1 MSTKILLA
9 ALLSL
14 AAPAGG
20 RAIEFDTDV
29 MPVLT
34 RAGCNSGQCH
44 GAAAGRGGFRLSLLG
59 SDAAVDYDAVVRQL
73 EGRRV
78 NLSDP
83 EQSLLL
89 WKATESISHGGGSR
103 FDVGSDSYE
112 RLLGWIREGAAR
124 SETRSLTQ
132 LEVQP
137 MLAVVAP
144 HEPVELRVMA
154 TFSDGLREDVMRWTV
169 FTAADPTAIELDQVG
184 HRAIAQRRG
193 QSVVIAR
200 YLDRVVPIQLVVP
213 LTDRDVDHTGA
224 PRHNFI
230 DDEVYAALET
240 LRLPASS
247 AADDTTLFRRVH
259 LDLTGDLPTPEEL
272 AEYLADERPRKREA
286 IVDSLLNSD
295 EFARYWSYKLGRLLR
310 VGAVQ
315 QPDDPGSQLFY
326 EWIREELSGRPRLDE
341 FAAELLLAEGDSHQY
356 GPANFYRVVPDA
368 RSQAEYVAEAFL
380 GVRLGCANCHDHP
393 LDQWT
398 QDDYHGLAAIFAG
411 VRRGQVIT
419 VGAGEVT
426 HPRSGEAARPK
437 LPGGRRLDDKED
449 GRRALAQWLT
459 SKDNP
464 YFARSLANRLWQSM
478 MGRGL
483 VEPVDDMSLTNPATH
498 PVLLD
503 RLAEDLAESGY
514 DIRRT
519 LRLIANSAAYG
530 RSGIPLAENAA
541 DDRFYAYAYSRPL
554 ESEVLLDAV
563 AVVTDV
569 DGADADVAARLR
581 AVEKFAS
588 TSRPA
593 SPGCTREDDCA
604 TPGSGLAGKL
614 ELLNGAY
621 LNAKVAAEDGRLRRW
636 VRQGLSNEE
645 IVDRFYRLA
654 LARAPGPDEQKMWS
668 AALAS
673 ADGKR
678 REQML
683 EDFVWSLLSSRE
695 FTTNH

>member
-1 MSTKILLA
+1 MYRKLLLA
-9 ALLSL
+9 AILSL
-14 AAPAGG
+14 AAPASG
-20 RAIEFDTDV
+20 RSIDFDTAV

-59 SDAAVDYDAVVRQL
+59 SDAAADYDAVVRQL

-83 EQSLLL
+83 EKSLLL

-103 FDVGSDSYE
+103 FDVGSESYE
-112 RLLGWIREGAAR
+112 RLLGWLREGAAR
-124 SETRSLTQ
+124 HVTRSLTQ
-132 LEVQP
+132 LKVQP
-137 MLAVVAP
+137 TLAVIAP
-144 HEPVELRVMA
+144 QEPVDLRVMA
-154 TFSDGLREDVMRWTV
+154 TFSDGSREDVTRWTV
-169 FTAADPTAIELDQVG
+169 FTAADPTAIEFDQAA
-184 HRAIAQRRG
+184 HRATSRRRG
-193 QSVVIAR
+193 QTVVIAR
-200 YLDRVVPIQLVVP
+200 YLDRVVPIQLIVP
-213 LTDRDVDHTGA
+213 LTDQDVDHTEA

-230 DDEVYAALET
+230 DDEVYAALQT
-240 LRLPASS
+240 LRLPASP
-247 AADDTTLFRRVH
+247 AADDTTFLRRVH
-259 LDLTGDLPTPEEL
+259 LDLTGDLPTPKEL
-272 AEYLADERPRKREA
+272 AEYLADERPHKREA
-286 IVDSLLNSD
+286 IVDGLLNSD

-310 VGAVQ
+310 VGTVQ
-315 QPDDPGSQLFY
+315 QPDDPGSRVFY

-341 FAAELLLAEGDSHQY
+341 FAAELLLAEGDSYQY

-368 RSQAEYVAEAFL
+368 RGQAEYVAEAFL

-411 VRRGQVIT
+411 VRRGQIIT

-426 HPRSGEAARPK
+426 HPRSGEAATPK
-437 LPGGRRLDDKED
+437 LPAGRFLDDKED
-449 GRRALAQWLT
+449 RRGAFAQWLT

-530 RSGIPLAENAA
+530 RSGVPLAENAA
-541 DDRFYAYAYSRPL
+541 DDRFYAYAYARPL
-554 ESEVLLDAV
+554 EPEVLLDAV
-563 AVVTDV
+563 TIVTDV
-569 DGADADVAARLR
+569 YDADADIAARLR
-581 AVEKFAS
+581 AVERIAS
-588 TSRPA
+588 ASRPVP
-593 SPGCTREDDCA
+593 PGCTREADCA
-604 TPGSGLAGKL
+604 ATLGGLAGKL

-621 LNAKVAAEDGRLRRW
+621 LNAKLAAETGRLQRW
-636 VRQGLSNEE
+636 LRQGLSNEE
-645 IVDRFYRLA
+645 IVDRFYRLS
-654 LARAPGPDEQKMWS
+654 LARGPGPDEQKMWS

-673 ADGKR
+673 DDPKQ